1 MLRVPESA
9 ALDVLPMC
17 APLRG
22 AVNESGAAVRI
33 EGWFLDVAGWVPLI
47 PRVEAASSCSLKAG
61 AIWLPRSTLL
71 RSVEPLSGDLVTLFG
86 AIGDGMTVVQKAA

>member
-9 ALDVLPMC
+9 ATDALPMC

-22 AVNESGAAVRI
+22 VVNESSAAVRI
-33 EGWFLDVAGWVPLI
+33 EGWFLDAAMWVPLI
-47 PRVEAASSCSLKAG
+47 PRVEGASTCSILAG

-71 RSVEPLSGDLVTLFG
+71 RSVDALSGDLVTLFG
-86 AIGDGMTVVQKAA
+86 AIGDGMTVVQKP